1 LKTKQIK
8 SLFREQIYQI
18 RSLFELTS
26 GHFEMDCRA
35 TLPCCEMTGFGVRA
49 LKVAL
54 FALRTMHN
62 WQSLTTLLPKA
73 TSALQPLRNQP
84 NIQLEP
90 LEWHLWEFA
99 EGITPLGAI
108 ALQLNQPLLQ
118 IQQTALRL
126 IIAGLVEEMPVV
138 PVAKSSTQ
146 SNASLLPLQVSSSL
160 TTHEQ
165 AEEPGKSR
173 LSASFLQNLVGFL
186 WSKV

>member
-1 LKTKQIK
+1 
-8 SLFREQIYQI
+8 
-18 RSLFELTS
+18 
-26 GHFEMDCRA
+26 
-35 TLPCCEMTGFGVRA
+35 MTGFGVRA